1 MKDLA
6 TRGVDDTFVEVRI
19 VIIIDNMDFDIEDNI
34 ISYLKVELA
43 NFIAIM
49 AAWNF
54 RLAYNSEIIIKETQV
69 EIREPATLN
78 YIIGLFMALAA
89 FMS

>member
-1 MKDLA
+1 MRSKQVKDLA

-49 AAWNF
+49 AA
-54 RLAYNSEIIIKETQV
+54 
-69 EIREPATLN
+69 
-78 YIIGLFMALAA
+78 
-89 FMS
+89 